1 MNSLVRDKVM
11 LNVAYRGLQITKRG
25 QTSLDD
31 RRRRKINEADHT
43 QLIYLNMYQNRCKEV
58 IRNNDSYA

>member
-1 MNSLVRDKVM
+1 M

-31 RRRRKINEADHT
+31 RRRRKTDEADHT

>member
-31 RRRRKINEADHT
+31 RRRKINEADHT